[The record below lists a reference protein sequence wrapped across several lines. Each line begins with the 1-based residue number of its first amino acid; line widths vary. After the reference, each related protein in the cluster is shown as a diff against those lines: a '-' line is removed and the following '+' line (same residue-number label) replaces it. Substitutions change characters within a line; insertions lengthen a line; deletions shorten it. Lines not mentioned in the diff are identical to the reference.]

1 MSYVD
6 RSVPEK
12 CTEILPDLRN
22 VLDNMFWPII
32 IRNSLNPCA
41 LHAHFM
47 FLQEICTDVNFIFL
61 LTVFILNKPKMS
73 DFPSD

>member
-6 RSVPEK
+6 RGVPEK
-12 CTEILPDLRN
+12 CTEILPDLWN

-32 IRNSLNPCA
+32 SRNSLNLCA

-61 LTVFILNKPKMS
+61 LTVFSLKKHELNG
-73 DFPSD
+73 FPSD